1 MQKVKAV
8 FLSKDLEYTNR
19 FKSYIKESEFKNK
32 ISFDYFSDMD
42 ELKKGIQG
50 SRFNLLLCE
59 VQLTDDE
66 RNFVDGKFERLIYLS
81 EQAEEEETIF
91 KYQPLN
97 DVMDVLFS
105 TYYDTNGKLLESK
118 QQRTTSTIAFTSANG
133 GTGKTLLSLLLS
145 KTLSKYSY
153 KVFYLS
159 LEQLTSYEHFFEP
172 NKAKSSEIFYF
183 LKNEPHKLLSR
194 IHDIKDTDQKTNID
208 YFPIHIDL
216 TEIKSL
222 SLLDIENLINS
233 ISTLN
238 EYDYLISVLSLGFMY
253 TGRSGDRV

>member
-105 TYYDTNGKLLESK
+105 TYYDTNGKLLGSK

-153 KVFYLS
+153 
-159 LEQLTSYEHFFEP
+159 
-172 NKAKSSEIFYF
+172 SE
-183 LKNEPHKLLSR
+183 
-194 IHDIKDTDQKTNID
+194 
-208 YFPIHIDL
+208 
-216 TEIKSL
+216 
-222 SLLDIENLINS
+222 
-233 ISTLN
+233 
-238 EYDYLISVLSLGFMY
+238 
-253 TGRSGDRV
+253 